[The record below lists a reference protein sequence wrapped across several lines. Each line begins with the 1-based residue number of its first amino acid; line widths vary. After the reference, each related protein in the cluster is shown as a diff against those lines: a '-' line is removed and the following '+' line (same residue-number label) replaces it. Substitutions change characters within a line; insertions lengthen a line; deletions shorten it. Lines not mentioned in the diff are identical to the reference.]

1 MTDFF
6 DWLTA
11 GDSGLAAC
19 RLADSF
25 NLSQQEMRKTADAL
39 APAFTLALQ
48 RAMLDPAAWTK
59 LSHHFRPFWNASG
72 LSDPALAQ
80 TPAARDLA
88 TALFGSRE
96 LAAAV
101 SRHVSMAI
109 GVAPDT
115 VETLMRNLSILTMQT
130 MVQTMIANAA
140 RNQPKGLAEG
150 DYSAA
155 MAEMMRRGANA
166 MEALGQ
172 PSDAAH
178 SRKASQPPG
187 SEYLSNLFGN
197 ALKGEMPWLPPAGA
211 TTPARPDAEPGAR
224 PADPLAAFLPF
235 EAMMGGFLR
244 GMTPEGTPENADA
257 AAAPGPDPGDA
268 SLDEPNLSKAPA
280 DGSDPDLVAT
290 GTQMQDDYAR
300 QMMAI
305 FRRYGGGGD
314 RETD

>member
-25 NLSQQEMRKTADAL
+25 KLSQQEMRKTADAL

-48 RAMLDPAAWTK
+48 RAMLDPAAWTN
-59 LSHHFRPFWNASG
+59 LSHHFRPFWNANG
-72 LSDPALAQ
+72 VTDPALAQ
-80 TPAARDLA
+80 TQAARDLA
-88 TALFGSRE
+88 AALFGSGE

-101 SRHVSMAI
+101 SRQVSMVS

-130 MVQTMIANAA
+130 MVQTMIANTL

-150 DYSAA
+150 NYTAA

-166 MEALGQ
+166 MEAFGR
-172 PSDAAH
+172 PSDAADP
-178 SRKASQPPG
+178 RQPVQAPG
-187 SEYLSNLFGN
+187 SEYISTLFGN
-197 ALKGEMPWLPPAGA
+197 ALKGEMPWLPPGGA
-211 TTPARPDAEPGAR
+211 APPPRPEAEPTPP

-244 GMTPEGTPENADA
+244 GMAPAEETQDSAPDPAPETPDAPPAAEAENA
-257 AAAPGPDPGDA
+257 PSPDTTRA
-268 SLDEPNLSKAPA
+268 QS
-280 DGSDPDLVAT
+280 
-290 GTQMQDDYAR
+290 QDDYAQ
-300 QMMAI
+300 QMLAI
-305 FRRYGGGGD
+305 FRRYGGVDGKPG
-314 RETD
+314 

>member
-11 GDSGLAAC
+11 GDSGLAAF

-25 NLSQQEMRKTADAL
+25 KLSQQEMRKTADAL

-48 RAMLDPAAWTK
+48 RAMLDPAAWAS

-72 LSDPALAQ
+72 LTDPALAQ
-80 TPAARDLA
+80 TQAARDLA
-88 TALFGSRE
+88 AALFGSGD

-101 SRHVSMAI
+101 SRQVSMASD
-109 GVAPDT
+109 VAPDT
-115 VETLMRNLSILTMQT
+115 VEALMRNLSILTMQT

-150 DYSAA
+150 NYSAA

-166 MEALGQ
+166 MEALGR
-172 PSDAAH
+172 PSE
-178 SRKASQPPG
+178 ASDGRHPAQATG

-197 ALKGEMPWLPPAGA
+197 ALKGEMPWLPPTGA
-211 TTPARPDAEPGAR
+211 AAPAQPSAEPTAP

-244 GMTPEGTPENADA
+244 GMTPAETPQDEAAESSPDA
-257 AAAPGPDPGDA
+257 GAARAGKPAPDDPV
-268 SLDEPNLSKAPA
+268 KA
-280 DGSDPDLVAT
+280 GEQL
-290 GTQMQDDYAR
+290 QDDYAQ
-300 QMMAI
+300 QMLAI
-305 FRRYGGGGD
+305 FRRYGGGD
-314 RETD
+314 RETG

>member
-25 NLSQQEMRKTADAL
+25 KLSQQEMRKTADAL

-48 RAMLDPAAWTK
+48 RAMLDPAAWARI
-59 LSHHFRPFWNASG
+59 SHHFRPFWNASG
-72 LSDPALAQ
+72 QADPALAQ

-88 TALFGSRE
+88 AALFGSGE

-101 SRHVSMAI
+101 SRHVSMAS

-115 VETLMRNLSILTMQT
+115 VDTLMRNLSILTMQT

-150 DYSAA
+150 NYSAA

-166 MEALGQ
+166 MEALGR
-172 PSDAAH
+172 PSDTPDDRH
-178 SRKASQPPG
+178 PVHPPG

-197 ALKGEMPWLPPAGA
+197 ALKGEMPWLPPTGA
-211 TTPARPDAEPGAR
+211 TTAAQPAAEPTA
-224 PADPLAAFLPF
+224 PPTDPLAAFLPF

-244 GMTPEGTPENADA
+244 GMTPPEAPEAAADPAPDDGVLPSADA
-257 AAAPGPDPGDA
+257 DLSRAPEDGG
-268 SLDEPNLSKAPA
+268 NPA
-280 DGSDPDLVAT
+280 GS
-290 GTQMQDDYAR
+290 GTQLQDDYAQ

-305 FRRYGGGGD
+305 FRRYGGGDD
-314 RETD
+314 RETG